1 MIARI
6 STLSGEK
13 HAQALK
19 LLEVWW
25 KGREMPTLASA
36 KAAALSAREAELA
49 ATDSLRARWLADP
62 TTWVKD
68 KLGEHLW
75 SKQREVFTSV
85 RDNRR
90 TAVHSCH
97 AIGKSFT
104 ASRIAC
110 WWIES
115 HRPGEAYVVS
125 SAPTDSQVRAIL
137 WRELG
142 RAHAKGGLQG
152 RMNQTEWHVTMPAG
166 NEEMVAYGRKP
177 ADLNPT
183 AFQGIHAPY
192 VLVIMDEACHDEQTD
207 VMTDSGWKR
216 FADLSS
222 MDRLLTMDP
231 ATHKSVY
238 RSPERIIKR
247 KYTGRMY
254 SYSATGCDFCVTP
267 DHSMYVHNLSNN
279 RQWKCIRADQIQN
292 THNLCMRKTILWD
305 APDIETFMIPEW
317 RGERKYVPARAV
329 PMDDWLRFL
338 SWFTSEGN
346 LLRGGKSKYTV
357 GVAISQKDPV
367 VREEIFDL
375 CSRLGFNP
383 KRSYIQIL
391 IASTWLARHL
401 EELGQNCIERT
412 IPQYARNVSI
422 RQLNIFLDIYV
433 LGDGYHKSSGRD
445 IIYTSSPRMADALQE
460 MILKTGRPSVI
471 RRREIAGQKKDL
483 GTHIATSSVDGFV
496 VSRAAVDTEIK
507 LRPENHS
514 CIDYDGYVYCAT
526 VSPEHLLLTRRNGY
540 SMWSG
545 NCGIAKTI
553 HEAADTLISNENSR
567 ILNIGNP
574 DDINTEFGENCKPG
588 SGWNV
593 IGVSAL
599 DSPNFTGEWVPEIVA
614 QQLISPVW
622 VEEKRRKWGEDN
634 PLYISKVLGQFPERS
649 TSGLIPIAWIRAA
662 QLRDLSG
669 GVNLAD
675 LRAGSH
681 LGPAE
686 LGVDVGA
693 GGDKNVIAH
702 RRGPVV
708 RVIREDSQP
717 DTMISCGNL
726 IQDIARTGASLAKID
741 YIGVGRGL
749 VDRAK
754 EQSAPVRGVSV
765 SSKAIDPEHYAN
777 LRAEGFWG
785 LRERF
790 ETGDIDIDPDDEDL
804 AAQLANIKRK
814 PTSAGKEQIVSKK
827 DSGVAT
833 REMRQDARSPDRADA
848 VMLAFVVPPPEG
860 PDYPDYAI
868 W

>member
-36 KAAALSAREAELA
+36 KAAALSARGAELA

-125 SAPTDSQVRAIL
+125 TAPTDSQVRAIL

-142 RAHAKGGLQG
+142 RAHAKGNLQG
-152 RMNQTEWHVTMPAG
+152 RMNQTEWHVTMSAG

-192 VLVIMDEACHDEQTD
+192 VLVIVDEA
-207 VMTDSGWKR
+207 
-216 FADLSS
+216 A
-222 MDRLLTMDP
+222 
-231 ATHKSVY
+231 
-238 RSPERIIKR
+238 
-247 KYTGRMY
+247 
-254 SYSATGCDFCVTP
+254 
-267 DHSMYVHNLSNN
+267 
-279 RQWKCIRADQIQN
+279 
-292 THNLCMRKTILWD
+292 
-305 APDIETFMIPEW
+305 
-317 RGERKYVPARAV
+317 
-329 PMDDWLRFL
+329 
-338 SWFTSEGN
+338 
-346 LLRGGKSKYTV
+346 
-357 GVAISQKDPV
+357 GVA
-367 VREEIFDL
+367 
-375 CSRLGFNP
+375 
-383 KRSYIQIL
+383 
-391 IASTWLARHL
+391 
-401 EELGQNCIERT
+401 
-412 IPQYARNVSI
+412 
-422 RQLNIFLDIYV
+422 
-433 LGDGYHKSSGRD
+433 
-445 IIYTSSPRMADALQE
+445 
-460 MILKTGRPSVI
+460 RP
-471 RRREIAGQKKDL
+471 
-483 GTHIATSSVDGFV
+483 
-496 VSRAAVDTEIK
+496 
-507 LRPENHS
+507 
-514 CIDYDGYVYCAT
+514 
-526 VSPEHLLLTRRNGY
+526 
-540 SMWSG
+540 
-545 NCGIAKTI
+545 I

-593 IGVSAL
+593 IGVSAF

-634 PLYISKVLGQFPERS
+634 PLYISKVLGQFPEKS

-669 GVNLAD
+669 GVNLSD

-681 LGPAE
+681 LGANE

-708 RVIREDSQP
+708 RLIREDQQP

-726 IQDIARTGASLAKID
+726 IKDLESTGASLAKVD
-741 YIGVGRGL
+741 YTGIGRGL

-754 EQSAPVRGVSV
+754 EQGKPVRGVEV
-765 SSKAIDPEHYAN
+765 GGGAIDREHYAN
-777 LRAEGFWG
+777 LRAEGYWG

-790 ETGDIDIDPDDEDL
+790 ETGDIDIDPEDDDL

-814 PTSAGKEQIVSKK
+814 PTSAGKELIVSKK

-848 VMLAFVVPPPEG
+848 VMLAFVVPPPEEN
-860 PDYPDYAI
+860 DYPDYAV